1 MDSASKLDGASSLCC
16 SSPTAGWKSNSKR
29 TYTVWQ
35 VELSF
40 VSKNNNFSWSYK
52 HDIDLWCHL
61 DSDSEAPLTI
71 NEIAVIASAFKQ
83 DTCQSCTMYQSSARW
98 RQRSVLAL
106 WFLALWETNQYIQLI
121 VLHLHSLF
129 KCFFF
134 FSFHFKNAHICWL
147 RGHHALQFICARTG
161 LETCTIC
168 I

>member
-16 SSPTAGWKSNSKR
+16 SSPTAGWKSNSRR

-121 VLHLHSLF
+121 VLHLHSLL
-129 KCFFF
+129 KCFF